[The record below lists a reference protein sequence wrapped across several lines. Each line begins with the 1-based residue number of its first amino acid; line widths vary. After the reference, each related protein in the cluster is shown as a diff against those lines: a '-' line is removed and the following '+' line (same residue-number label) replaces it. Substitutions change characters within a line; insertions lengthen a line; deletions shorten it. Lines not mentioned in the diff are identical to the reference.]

1 MNTGQWLFFSSL
13 YIKNL
18 SWLDCFSQALGR
30 TDHYS
35 TRWDVLKEKFVYI
48 IKKCIQGCH
57 AAIAVTFAIHVLQ
70 VFLSFK
76 YPSKI
81 IEIIILILFT
91 TNLLLLLLF
100 KIKPIFMYCDAPVT
114 SLKLI
119 AAATIAL
126 FTWLN
131 IGLDLSQTYYLEKLE
146 MH

>member
-1 MNTGQWLFFSSL
+1 M
-13 YIKNL
+13 
-18 SWLDCFSQALGR
+18 
-30 TDHYS
+30 
-35 TRWDVLKEKFVYI
+35 KEKFVYI

-81 IEIIILILFT
+81 IEIIMLILFT
-91 TNLLLLLLF
+91 DNLLHELVMVLLLLLF